1 MTLAEQKT
9 NFVLLNEI
17 SVPFVKTKSSIL
29 VVEDQEEI
37 QLSAKFLLRKIF
49 DHVDVFDHP
58 GTAAHALKAN
68 HYDVILLD
76 MNFSSGMTN
85 GAEGLHWL
93 KKFQTIKPNAVIVL
107 MTAYAEVELAIKAIK
122 TGAFDFIIKPWENQ
136 RFTDTILEAK
146 KFGLCKSGILQDS
159 AAAKKMIG
167 SSHVINEI
175 LRVAEK
181 VAMTEANVLILGE
194 NGTGKDLLA
203 EYIQQCSMR
212 RDKPLIKVD
221 LGSITENLFES
232 ELFGHKKGAFTDA
245 KEDKTG
251 RIELANGG
259 TLFLD
264 EIGNLNL
271 ALQSKLLS
279 ALQNS
284 SINKVGSSKSVHV
297 DFRLISA
304 TNADLNNMI
313 QTNGFRKDLYYRINT
328 VELCLPPLRERGR
341 DALEIANHFISTYCN
356 KYNKPIKSLSEET
369 EQSILRYA
377 WPGNIRELQHS
388 IERAVILSEGNTIKP
403 EDLTVAQAGG
413 YNDAKEH
420 LMNLEEL
427 ELNTIRKALTKHG
440 GVISHAANELGLT
453 RASLYRRL
461 EKYGL

>member
-1 MTLAEQKT
+1 M
-9 NFVLLNEI
+9 
-17 SVPFVKTKSSIL
+17 

-37 QLSAKFLLRKIF
+37 QLSAKFLLRRIF
-49 DHVDVFDHP
+49 DQVDVFDHP

-68 HYDVILLD
+68 QYDVILLD

-93 KKFQTIKPNAVIVL
+93 KKFQAIKPDAVIVL

-122 TGAFDFIIKPWENQ
+122 SGAFDFIIKPWDNQ
-136 RFTDTILEAK
+136 RFNDIILEAK
-146 KFGLCKSGILQDS
+146 KFGQCKSNILKDS
-159 AAAKKMIG
+159 DASKKMIG
-167 SSHVINEI
+167 SSHAMHEV
-175 LRVAEK
+175 LRIAEK
-181 VAMTEANVLILGE
+181 VALTEANVLILGE

-203 EYIQQCSMR
+203 EYIQQFSMR
-212 RDKPLIKVD
+212 RDKPFIKVD
-221 LGSITENLFES
+221 LGTITENLFES

-271 ALQSKLLS
+271 PLQSKLLS
-279 ALQNS
+279 AIQNNTV
-284 SINKVGSSKSVHV
+284 NKVGSSKSIHV
-297 DFRLISA
+297 DLRLICA

-313 QTNGFRKDLYYRINT
+313 AANTFRKDLYYRINT

-341 DALEIANHFISTYCN
+341 DSIEIANHFISTYCH
-356 KYNKPIKSLSEET
+356 KYNKNLKSLSEET
-369 EQSILRYA
+369 EQSILRYH

-388 IERAVILSEGNTIKP
+388 IERAVILSEGNTIHP

-413 YNDAKEH
+413 YNDTKEH
-420 LMNLEEL
+420 LMNLEEI